1 MKTRSPK
8 SLLPALSCVTAACL
22 ALAGCGG
29 SNSKSTASP
38 DAPRGI
44 YTSTNDC
51 ADDRKMSFDICA
63 AAVRLAVEEHNKN
76 ATTYPSQRACEAT
89 EGVGKCERTVEQS
102 YRPRLLAFLV
112 VGDKDHPSAEPLYY
126 TKTVQ
131 DMPGFRN
138 AAKTAYLES
147 DLTLTFSKQA
157 IATYQAHGR
166 EEKKGRF

>member
-1 MKTRSPK
+1 MKTRSQK
-8 SLLPALSCVTAACL
+8 TLLPALACITAASL

-29 SNSKSTASP
+29 SDAKSSASP

-51 ADDRKMSFDICA
+51 ADDTKMTLDICRA
-63 AAVRLAVEEHNKN
+63 AIRMAVDEHNKN
-76 ATTYPSQRACEAT
+76 APTYPSQRACEAT
-89 EGVGKCERTVEQS
+89 EGVGKCERTFEQS

-112 VGDKDHPSAEPLYY
+112 VGDKTLPTAEPLYF